1 MLNYFSVSYSNLF
14 STNKK
19 LFHMSGVLGPLAVN
33 DRLRLDLATGG
44 VTGVGGGIV
53 ITQGSVPS
61 STIGLQRFH
70 AGRAQS

>member
-1 MLNYFSVSYSNLF
+1 
-14 STNKK
+14 
-19 LFHMSGVLGPLAVN
+19 MSGVLGPLAVN